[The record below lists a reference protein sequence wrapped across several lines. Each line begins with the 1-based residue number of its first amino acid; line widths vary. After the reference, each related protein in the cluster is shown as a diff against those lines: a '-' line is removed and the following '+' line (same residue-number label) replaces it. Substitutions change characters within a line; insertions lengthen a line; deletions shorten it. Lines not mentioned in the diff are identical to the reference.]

1 MRKYKTN
8 YRKSSKKKRTKRGG
22 AADKSKG
29 TIKNKDDTGFK
40 LAKGFLVQI
49 KMAIAE
55 RIAWLINGQV
65 TKRLQDKFLVGIPTE
80 IKMPL
85 EVKLDKIAEKLVRD
99 MSAKGLSMMENLL
112 RATPGVGNAYSLVA
126 MVDKGIAAAR
136 NMRAAV
142 NKIARDVEEAKAKMR
157 EMGLSTDM
165 IPSVPSLEAPAVFTD
180 ALAKVNELKDQATAK
195 VSELKDTAAEQTQAI
210 ADQAEAQ
217 TQAIADQAEASTQ
230 AIADDVESSTQA
242 IANETEEAL
251 QKGGKK
257 YKRLLTRVNRSIT
270 KFNNSTRRRKS
281 TR

>member
-8 YRKSSKKKRTKRGG
+8 YRKSSKKRRIKRGG
-22 AADKSKG
+22 ADKSKG
-29 TIKNKDDTGFK
+29 TIKNKDDKGFQ

-49 KMAIAE
+49 KIAIAE

-99 MSAKGLSMMENLL
+99 MSTKGLSMMENLL

-142 NKIARDVEEAKAKMR
+142 NKIARDVEEAKEKMR

-165 IPSVPSLEAPAVFTD
+165 IPSVPSLETPSVFTD
-180 ALAKVNELKDQATAK
+180 ALEKVNELKDQAVGK

-210 ADQAEAQ
+210 ADK
-217 TQAIADQAEASTQ
+217 AEASTQ
-230 AIADDVESSTQA
+230 AIADEVESSTQA
-242 IANETEEAL
+242 IADDTEQAL

-257 YKRLLTRVNRSIT
+257 YKHLLTRVKRSIT

-281 TR
+281 TH

>member
-8 YRKSSKKKRTKRGG
+8 NRGSSKKKRTKRGG

-29 TIKNKDDTGFK
+29 TIKNKNDDAKGFQ

-65 TKRLQDKFLVGIPTE
+65 TSRLQDKFLVGIPTE

-99 MSAKGLSMMENLL
+99 MSTKGLSMMENLL
-112 RATPGVGNAYSLVA
+112 RASPGLGNAYSLVA

-136 NMRAAV
+136 NMRTAI
-142 NKIARDVEEAKAKMR
+142 NKIARDVEEAKEKMR

-180 ALAKVNELKDQATAK
+180 ALEKVNELKDQATTK
-195 VSELKDTAAEQTQAI
+195 VSELKNTAAE
-210 ADQAEAQ
+210 Q

-230 AIADDVESSTQA
+230 AIADEVESGTQD
-242 IANETEEAL
+242 IAADTEQAL
-251 QKGGKK
+251 QQGGKK
-257 YKRLLTRVNRSIT
+257 YNRLLTRVKRSMT

-281 TR
+281 SR